1 MQTDA
6 ERTLGNLHVLGA
18 LSHNDKLMTNDD
30 AFDIY
35 APTSFRAVFRM
46 LYGERRAGNITRV
59 KQAVRAGFAFAN
71 AAHDDATTLCARTG
85 GEDERMQLRVSRLV
99 VQHLRMCEG
108 LFRAKAGLDH
118 LLLTYRDDSASSSS
132 VQLLMAEIDDFFSVM
147 APHTT
152 RLRQRVSAAH
162 DAGTGG
168 YGGMPPLPWAT
179 EGASEVGGSE
189 VVVLGAAAAPLAPP
203 PSLTSSLA
211 R

>member
-1 MQTDA
+1 
-6 ERTLGNLHVLGA
+6 
-18 LSHNDKLMTNDD
+18 
-30 AFDIY
+30 
-35 APTSFRAVFRM
+35 
-46 LYGERRAGNITRV
+46 
-59 KQAVRAGFAFAN
+59 
-71 AAHDDATTLCARTG
+71 
-85 GEDERMQLRVSRLV
+85 MQLRVSRLV

-189 VVVLGAAAAPLAPP
+189 VGGSEVVVLGAAAAPLAPP